1 MPSLSFQTHP
11 SRYRHWQL
19 SVQGKTAR
27 LVLNVDPKGSLDG
40 TSELKMNS
48 YDLGVD
54 IELADAVDRLRF
66 EHPQVRA
73 VCVASGHERVFCAG
87 ANISTLAGSSHQF
100 KINFCK
106 FTNETRLAIED
117 ASRHSG
123 QKYLAALSGPT
134 AGGGY
139 ELALACDRI
148 LLVDDGGS
156 AISLPEVPLLGV
168 LPGTGGLT
176 RLVDKRGVRRDLA
189 DVLCTTSEGVRGA
202 RALKWGLC
210 DALAPKSQ
218 FAEAID
224 KQLDK
229 LIAQSE
235 ASHPSDV
242 AAGITL
248 SPIEASIDGPTLRYR
263 FVELT
268 VDETRRVAELTLLGP
283 DAGEPTTREAMFERG
298 DAQWALRAFRE
309 LDDALLRLRLNAVD
323 VGMIVL
329 KTRGDIARVQEL
341 DTALYELRN
350 FWLAREIMLYRA
362 RVLRRLDLTA
372 RSTFAFVDEG
382 SCFVGSLLEIALAA
396 DRIYMLDDEEGKV
409 RIATGPLNAGSLSM
423 SHGISRLTARF
434 PHAPERVKAALDT
447 RELLDAHQADQL
459 GLVTFALDAIDW
471 ADEVR
476 IAIEERAS
484 LSPDALSAMESNL
497 RFAGPE
503 NCDSKIF
510 GRLSA
515 WQNWVFYRPNATGPR
530 GALTM
535 YGKPERA
542 VFDWTRC

>member
-1 MPSLSFQTHP
+1 MVALTFQTHP

-19 SVQGKTAR
+19 SVDGKTAQ
-27 LVLNVDPKGSLDG
+27 LVLNVDAKQALDG
-40 TSELKMNS
+40 QSELKMNS

-66 EHPQVRA
+66 EHPEVRA
-73 VCVASGHERVFCAG
+73 VCIASGHDRVFCAG
-87 ANISTLAGSSHQF
+87 ANIPTLAGSSHAF

-148 LLVDDGGS
+148 LLVDDGAS

-189 DVLCTTSEGVRGA
+189 DVLCTTSEGVRGQ

-224 KQLDK
+224 KQMDK
-229 LIAQSE
+229 LLHSE
-235 ASHPSDV
+235 GATAVDV
-242 AAGITL
+242 GAGITL
-248 SPIEASIDGPTLRYR
+248 HPIEPVIDGNTLRYA
-263 FVELT
+263 FVDLT
-268 VDETRRVAELTLLGP
+268 IDETRRVAELTLRGP
-283 DAGEPTTREAMFERG
+283 EAGEPMDPAAMLARG
-298 DAQWALRAFRE
+298 DAQWALAAFRQ
-309 LDDALLRLRLNAVD
+309 LDDALLRLRFNNPD
-323 VGMIVL
+323 VGVVVL
-329 KTRGDIARVQEL
+329 KTRGDLSRVQAVDAALFEL
-341 DTALYELRN
+341 KN
-350 FWLAREIMLYRA
+350 FWLAREMMLYRA

-372 RSTFAFVDEG
+372 RSLFAFIDEG
-382 SCFVGSLLEIALAA
+382 SCFADSLLEIALAA
-396 DRIYMLDDEEGKV
+396 DRVYMLDDEDGKV
-409 RIATGPLNAGSLSM
+409 RVALGALNGGVLSM
-423 SHGISRLTARF
+423 SHGLSRLQARF
-434 PHAPERVKAALDT
+434 PHAPERVRAALDT
-447 RELLDAHQADQL
+447 RDALDAHQAEQL
-459 GLVTFALDAIDW
+459 GLVTFALDEIDW

-476 IAIEERAS
+476 IAVEERAS
-484 LSPDALSAMESNL
+484 LSPDALSAMEANL

-515 WQNWVFYRPNATGPR
+515 WQNWVFYRPNATGAR

>member
-1 MPSLSFQTHP
+1 MASLSFQTHP
-11 SRYRHWQL
+11 SRYRHWRL
-19 SVQGKTAR
+19 SVHGKTAR
-27 LVLNVDPKGSLDG
+27 LVLNVDAKSALDG

-66 EHPQVRA
+66 EHPEVRA
-73 VCVASGHERVFCAG
+73 VCVASGHDRVFCAG
-87 ANISTLAGSSHQF
+87 ANIPTLAGSSHQF

-117 ASRHSG
+117 ASRFSG

-139 ELALACDRI
+139 ELAMACDRI

-189 DVLCTTSEGVRGA
+189 DVLCTTSEGVRGQ

-235 ASHPSDV
+235 AQQPTDV
-242 AAGITL
+242 GAGITL
-248 SPIEASIDGPTLRYR
+248 SPIEPAMDGATLRYR

-268 VDETRRVAELTLLGP
+268 IDETRRVAELTVRGP
-283 DAGEPTTREAMFERG
+283 DADEPTTPDAMLAKG
-298 DAQWALRAFRE
+298 DEQWALRAFRE
-309 LDDALLRLRLNAVD
+309 LDDALLRLRFNAVD
-323 VGMIVL
+323 VGVVVL
-329 KTRGDIARVQEL
+329 KTRGDVARVQAL
-341 DTALYELRN
+341 DTTLYELRN
-350 FWLAREIMLYRA
+350 FWLAREILHYRA

-372 RSTFAFVDEG
+372 RSTFALIDEG
-382 SCFVGSLLEIALAA
+382 SCFAGSLLEIALAS
-396 DRIYMLDDEEGKV
+396 DRIYMLDDEEGTV
-409 RIATGPLNAGSLSM
+409 RIATGTLNAGMLCM

-434 PHAPERVKAALDT
+434 PHAPERVKAALET
-447 RELLDAHQADQL
+447 RERLDAHQAEQL
-459 GLVTFALDAIDW
+459 GLVTFALDQIDW

-515 WQNWVFYRPNATGPR
+515 WQNWVFYRPNATGAR